1 MNSHKHKHKHDRM
14 VMVDGVVVVTGLQ
27 YVCIFGVYDEYS
39 YVCRCL
45 PKRLEAC
52 FAVGYANVT
61 RHSMAWHD
69 FDVGCKDIQEP
80 QTVRTQY
87 NHNYNCNRK
96 CNMRLHNNRAKYKTW
111 PYLSDCVKIFV
122 IK

>member
-1 MNSHKHKHKHDRM
+1 MSSHKHKHKHDRM

-27 YVCIFGVYDEYS
+27 YVCIFGVYDECS

-61 RHSMAWHD
+61 RHSMAWHGMTLMLD
-69 FDVGCKDIQEP
+69 
-80 QTVRTQY
+80 
-87 NHNYNCNRK
+87 
-96 CNMRLHNNRAKYKTW
+96 A
-111 PYLSDCVKIFV
+111 KIFKSRKRCV
-122 IK
+122 HNTITITIAIVNVTCDCTTIGRNTKRGRISVTV